1 VSAPQEPSSA
11 LFRLIAEATYDWESW
26 VDARG
31 ETRWINAAVERIT
44 GFAAGECLARS
55 DYPLFLAHEQDRP
68 LLSRVLADAARAGSG
83 NDVEFRVTRKDG
95 EPRWVAIS
103 WQAVRAAD
111 GRSLGYR
118 TSVRDIHQ
126 RKLLEEELHA
136 IRRRAEALAQARS
149 ELLANVSHELRSPLH
164 HIAGFAELLT
174 QEALGERP
182 QRYASLITEQARSM
196 LRQVE
201 DLLSLAAL
209 EAGGVELEHAAV
221 DVVALC
227 EGLIEASAQQAA
239 ARGLSL
245 TLEVSL
251 GERRLEGD
259 AGRLG
264 QILRNLLDNALKF
277 SERGAVCLRVCERS
291 AAGEPRLVFEVVD
304 SGSGMDPERVES
316 LLLPFHQGDAS
327 SGRRHGGV
335 GLGLAIVDR
344 LVRAMRGKL
353 EIESSRGAGTTVRVS
368 LPLARVALPEA
379 ALPRGAAR
387 TGRALVVDDSPVARE
402 LLCELLHG
410 LGFAA
415 LEASSP
421 QQARALV
428 STSDLDVVFLDYQ
441 MPGSDGAELALAL
454 RRALSARDPARHVPI
469 FILTANVFVH
479 EQLRDARSSVDAILT
494 KPLSRAALGSL
505 LEGLGSE
512 RCVAGHPG
520 ALDLR
525 VVDDLR
531 ATRARG
537 AASMLRKLL
546 PRTEAEMRETLARAT
561 QALEREDWDALRREA
576 HAAAGHAALLGAQ
589 RARAAA
595 AGLELSL
602 EQPDPSP
609 AAARAL
615 LRACAEAWQEASAEL
630 QQLAGPVTLDKP

>member
-31 ETRWINAAVERIT
+31 DTRWINPAVERIT
-44 GFAAGECLARS
+44 GFAAAECLARS

-103 WQAVRAAD
+103 WQTVRAAD

-126 RKLLEEELHA
+126 RKLLEQELHA

-164 HIAGFAELLT
+164 HIAGFAELLA
-174 QEALGERP
+174 QEARGERP
-182 QRYASLITEQARSM
+182 QRYARLITEQARSM

-209 EAGGVELEHAAV
+209 EAGGVELAREPV

-227 EGLIEASAQQAA
+227 EGLIEASAQHAA

-277 SERGAVCLRVCERS
+277 TERGAVCLRDCERC
-291 AAGEPRLVFEVVD
+291 AAGQPRLVFEVVD
-304 SGSGMDPERVES
+304 SGPGMEPQRAES

-344 LVRAMRGKL
+344 LVRAMRGEL
-353 EIESSRGAGTTVRVS
+353 EIESSLGGGTTVRVS
-368 LPLARVALPEA
+368 LPLARAALPEA
-379 ALPRGAAR
+379 APARGAAR
-387 TGRALVVDDSPVARE
+387 SGRALVVDDSPVARE

-421 QQARALV
+421 EQARALV
-428 STSDLDVVFLDYQ
+428 STSDLDLVFLDYQ

-479 EQLRDARSSVDAILT
+479 EQLRAARSSVDAILT

-505 LEGLGSE
+505 LEGLGSDG
-512 RCVAGHPG
+512 AASGDPA

-537 AASMLRKLL
+537 AASMLHKLL

-595 AGLELSL
+595 ADLELSL
-602 EQPDPSP
+602 EQPDPP
-609 AAARAL
+609 AAAARAL
-615 LRACAEAWQEASAEL
+615 LRTCAEAWQAASAEL
-630 QQLAGPVTLDKP
+630 RQLAGPVTLDKP